1 MRAEVKML
9 HISSITKLPNV
20 PAVYVLYGGK
30 ESNRY
35 AAYVG
40 IADKLRNR
48 IEQHLVRRD
57 SSVATSTSATG
68 LNPDYVTELRW
79 WGHQEFSKRNVLE
92 ATELIA
98 FDIFEPT
105 LRSRGKITGKAREL
119 FDQKE
124 FKEEMKNLL
133 KHEATGQL
141 IFQTLQDALDRIE
154 QIEDR
159 IKALETQLGK

>member
-1 MRAEVKML
+1 MSAVVKML

-35 AAYVG
+35 VAYVG
-40 IADKLRNR
+40 IAGKLRNR

-79 WGHQEFSKRNVLE
+79 YGHQKFIDRNILE
-92 ATELIA
+92 AVELIA

-105 LRSRGKITGKAREL
+105 LCSRGKITGKAREL
-119 FDQKE
+119 YDQKE

-133 KHEATGQL
+133 KQEASGQM
-141 IFQTLQDALDRIE
+141 IFQTLQDAFDRIE

-159 IKALETQLGK
+159 IKALEKQLGK